1 VPGSYVQPSGPPELE
16 LCEGRVVT
24 VLPVRV
30 NASSKALTLE
40 VCIYIYIYI
49 ERERERS
56 ICRCHKHNLYHN
68 QLQNSF
74 I

>member
-1 VPGSYVQPSGPPELE
+1 VPGSFVQPSGPPELE

-40 VCIYIYIYI
+40 VRAHMCVCVCVCVC
-49 ERERERS
+49 S
-56 ICRCHKHNLYHN
+56 
-68 QLQNSF
+68 
-74 I
+74 